1 MPESEIKRFGLV
13 ARAEILNPESK
24 VNLYPI
30 EYSRIINISVM
41 CVNAGLSKFIK

>member
-1 MPESEIKRFGLV
+1 MRESEINRFGLV

-30 EYSRIINISVM
+30 EYSTIISAM

>member
-1 MPESEIKRFGLV
+1 MRESEIKRFGLV
-13 ARAEILNPESK
+13 ARAEILNAESK

-30 EYSRIINISVM
+30 EYSRIISVM